1 MSNPTN
7 ETMGVVSGGGGDSFT
22 FLTEQRLAEGTFVC
36 YDDEVAPGPVLAR
49 VTDVREHE
57 PVASEF
63 LSPGF
68 SPRDAMETA
77 GFDTSNLAKLE
88 AEATVVGYFTDGV
101 NEFVNPRTPP
111 LAGTRVRFANR
122 AVMEDVSKRMEG
134 EDNSATLGT
143 IRGTDAPLTL
153 DVSDII
159 GTHLSVIASTGSGK
173 SYTVAVLL
181 EEMLKARNGVP
192 GLVLDPHGEYG
203 SLQGLTDRAA
213 LEKLGVLDD
222 YLLDGALP
230 EVKWLR
236 EDDVHVRVCDLTV
249 NELASVIDDGSM
261 SEKMR
266 HYLERAYRAAA
277 RDGRGEF
284 TKADLLDA
292 VKNLTD
298 DDGNLLTQDKTHSKS
313 IEGVLWRYRRYVT
326 NNDFFQDHK
335 RLRIDELYHPR
346 QLTVLDMSGVSGRDQ
361 QLVASVLLRK
371 TFQAR
376 KGTERGRITEGD
388 ELHLPFPVFVV
399 LEEGHRFAPATG
411 SAKSKPV
418 LKTILSEG
426 RKFGIGVAL
435 ISQRPSKLDS
445 DSLSQCMT
453 QVTMRVTNPAD
464 QQQIRQSVESVSQD
478 IVDSLPALSTGE
490 AIVSGTALNTPVTAR
505 IRKRY
510 TRHGGE
516 TETDPAT
523 RWRAALRD
531 HEDLDVKRDEDP
543 DFHTPDW

>member
-1 MSNPTN
+1 MSDPV
-7 ETMGVVSGGGGDSFT
+7 GVVSGGVGDSFT
-22 FLTEQRLAEGTFVC
+22 FLTEERLAEGVFVC
-36 YDDEVAPGPVLAR
+36 YDDEVAPGPVLGR
-49 VTDVREHE
+49 VTEVREHE

-63 LSPGF
+63 LSPTF
-68 SPRDAMETA
+68 SPRDAMEAA
-77 GFDTSNLAKLE
+77 GFDTSDLAKLE
-88 AEATVVGYFTDGV
+88 AEATVVGYFEDSV
-101 NEFVNPRTPP
+101 SEFVNPRTPP
-111 LAGTRVRFANR
+111 LAGTRVRLADR
-122 AVMEDVSKRMEG
+122 SVMEEVSKRAEG
-134 EDNSATLGT
+134 EDNSATVGT
-143 IRGTDAPLTL
+143 IRGTDAPLAL

-181 EEMLKARNGVP
+181 EEMLKAQNGVP

-203 SLQGLTDRAA
+203 SLQGLTDRDA
-213 LEKLGVLDD
+213 LEELGALDD

-230 EVKWLR
+230 EVQWLR
-236 EDDVHVRVCDLTV
+236 EGDVHVRVCDLTV

-266 HYLERAYRAAA
+266 HYLERAYRAAK
-277 RDGRGEF
+277 REGKGEF
-284 TKADLLDA
+284 TKAELLDA
-292 VKNLTD
+292 VKSLTD
-298 DDGNLLTQDKTHSKS
+298 DDGNLLMEDKTHSKS
-313 IEGVLWRYRRYVT
+313 IEGLLWRYRRYVT
-326 NNDFFQDHK
+326 SNDFFQDHK
-335 RLRIDELYHPR
+335 RLRVDELFAPR
-346 QLTVLDMSGVSGRDQ
+346 QLTVLDMSGVSDRDQ

-371 TFQAR
+371 TFEAR
-376 KGTERGRITEGD
+376 KATDRGRVNEGD

-399 LEEGHRFAPATG
+399 LEEGHRFAPAHG

-435 ISQRPSKLDS
+435 VSQRPSKLDP

-464 QQQIRQSVESVSQD
+464 QQQIRQSVESVSED
-478 IVDSLPALSTGE
+478 IVNSLPALSTGE
-490 AIVSGTALNTPVTAR
+490 AIVSGAALNTPVTTE

-516 TETDPAT
+516 TETDPAK

-531 HEDLDVKRDEDP
+531 REDLGVETDDDP
-543 DFHTPDW
+543 DFPGADW